1 VSDPVAIAGD
11 LDRAQARLRERAGQR
26 VVPAGEDRLLSVNEA
41 ADLLQVSA
49 YMVRQWARE
58 RKIPAIRLG
67 ERYWRFRRSS
77 LDAWLAEQERAAR

>member
-1 VSDPVAIAGD
+1 MSPLA
-11 LDRAQARLRERAGQR
+11 
-26 VVPAGEDRLLSVNEA
+26 PASEDRLLSVDEA
-41 ADLLQVSA
+41 ADLLQVSS

-77 LDAWLAEQERAAR
+77 LNAWLTDQERAPR